1 MMFIVRQVALKADGS
16 EIVRQTEVAGEEI
29 LIGRNASNGVHLP
42 DLAVNPVHA
51 RMVRRGGELIVT
63 AESAQ
68 PFDVDGRGV
77 ESTAIDVAR
86 GAELRFGGHII
97 ALGTEGDAITLTV
110 RRVEAVSD
118 SAEDKDEAAIY
129 SLKGLLPGKRMSAW
143 GFALL
148 VLIACLAWPV
158 YTWSSYKDLAYKEK
172 ISRPA
177 GFHADTMWSSGKLS
191 LAHKT
196 LKNDCQSCH
205 VDAFVSVR
213 DNACMTC
220 HQKDAGPHAPMAR
233 QLDARGDP
241 TGFAAFT
248 RFVAASFNKPAGR
261 CVECHTEHEGAGAME
276 PTQQRFCAECHD
288 GMDTRLTD
296 TKLGNAADF
305 GKAHPQF
312 QAAVLVRPLVGDD
325 AKAPRK
331 RISLDKR
338 PKENNGLKFPHDMH
352 LSKTN
357 GVAQMGRRL
366 SAKYGFGDAL
376 ECKDCHEPDKNNVGF
391 VEVDM
396 EKSCAMCHS
405 LAFDKIGDTYRTLR
419 HGQPEQVKADLRAF
433 YRSTPPARPI
443 NLGSLARQRPGVVNS
458 RRTAADYARA
468 VNFRGGRADQAIR
481 QVFSRG
487 GACYD
492 CHVVVPPSGSG
503 GLDFRIAPVAQ
514 TSRYM
519 EKGWFTHDAHDKEE
533 CTSCHLAEKSS
544 DASDLLLPGIK
555 DCRTCHVGET
565 GASLIKVKKPVESTC
580 AMCHDYHADKG
591 APWLLREQDKKTK
604 RPEITASMAH
614 PGGAAARLRR

>member
-16 EIVRQTEVAGEEI
+16 EIVRQTEVEGGEI
-29 LIGRNASNGVHLP
+29 FIGRNAANGVHLP

-51 RMVRRGGELIVT
+51 RMERRGSDLIIT
-63 AESAQ
+63 AQSQQ
-68 PFDVDGRGV
+68 PFDVDGRSV
-77 ESTAIDVAR
+77 ESATVEISR

-97 ALGTEGDAITLTV
+97 AVGTEGDAVTLTV

-118 SAEDKDEAAIY
+118 SAEDKDEGAIY

-148 VLIACLAWPV
+148 ILIACLAWPI
-158 YTWSSYKDLAYKEK
+158 YTWSSYQDLAYKEK
-172 ISRPA
+172 VSRPA
-177 GFHADTMWSSGKLS
+177 GFHGDTLWSSGKMS
-191 LAHKT
+191 QAHKT
-196 LKNDCQSCH
+196 LKNDCQACH

-220 HQKDAGPHAPMAR
+220 HEKDAGPHAPLSR
-233 QLDARGDP
+233 QLTARGDP

-288 GMDTRLTD
+288 GMDTRLTN
-296 TKLGNAADF
+296 TKLDNAADF
-305 GKAHPQF
+305 GNAHPQF
-312 QAAVLVRPLVGDD
+312 QPAVLLRPLVGDD

-331 RISLDKR
+331 RISLDRKPR
-338 PKENNGLKFPHDMH
+338 ENNGLKFPHDMH
-352 LSKTN
+352 LNKTG

-366 SAKYGFGDAL
+366 AGKHGFGAAL
-376 ECKDCHEPDKNNVGF
+376 ECSDCHEADKNNVGF
-391 VEVDM
+391 VAVDM

-405 LAFDKIGDTYRTLR
+405 LSFDKIGDTYRTLR

-433 YRSTPPARPI
+433 YRSTSPTRPI

-492 CHVVVPPSGSG
+492 CHVVVPPSSSG
-503 GLDFRIAPVAQ
+503 GMDYKIAPVAQ
-514 TSRYM
+514 TSRYLQ
-519 EKGWFTHDAHDKEE
+519 KGWFTHDAHDKEE
-533 CTSCHLAEKSS
+533 CTSCHLAEKSKE
-544 DASDLLLPGIK
+544 ATDLLIPGIK

-565 GASLIKVKKPVESTC
+565 GESLIKVKKPVESTC

-591 APWLLREQDKKTK
+591 APWLLREQDKKKK
-604 RPEITASMAH
+604 RPEITAAMAH
-614 PGGAAARLRR
+614 PAGAAARLRR